1 MDDNILRVGFA
12 KNAPEANWNCP
23 NFPTLTPRMNSCPYP
38 GLCTELIAY
47 FARMANMTIVATVID
62 SVPDEVEW
70 GTRREH
76 GSWSGAFGYIY
87 NDTLDTVCLMAQ
99 RNEMRAMDFDFTSV
113 IYQSPIALVSRELTE
128 TMPPNLWSPYEV
140 LSLQVWMATLGG
152 WIAFTLTLTLL
163 EAWESGSSV
172 YELIAIVSWRALRIQ
187 MLQGSYEESFSFH
200 YLGNFLALIYSMTA
214 IVVVANLY
222 GSNTIAT
229 IMKNRTFER
238 FQTIEEA
245 ARMVASGQLTLID
258 LKPSILITLLGEY
271 STTGTG
277 LLRAALDSNPPR
289 VEYEIVDTFEL
300 LQTGEYLVGEIVD
313 SRFMMT
319 ARSQCNLFIM
329 DHGLP
334 ELFAQLL
341 WNRKSSEKLRRI
353 NKAIGMSGDF
363 IERTRKKYLTLDEL
377 PFTVTR
383 KNCTEQ
389 KRLLASQQTLDFP
402 STAGVFL
409 LLLPGLVSAALFFL
423 AELLAKRR
431 KSAAVDAMMLTK
443 IRRRRGVIS
452 EGTECDDVHYTRSSD

>member
-140 LSLQVWMATLGG
+140 WMATLGG

-172 YELIAIVSWRALRIQ
+172 YELIAI
-187 MLQGSYEESFSFH
+187 
-200 YLGNFLALIYSMTA
+200 
-214 IVVVANLY
+214 
-222 GSNTIAT
+222 
-229 IMKNRTFER
+229 NRTFER

-443 IRRRRGVIS
+443 IRRRRGYTTLDHQTELECFIMRLQLLSGRHQFEGESEAHRQLKGDGIS
-452 EGTECDDVHYTRSSD
+452 SSK